1 MKMSGWSKNKGFWFT
16 ITAVAVVL
24 SVIVWVLNSKPA
36 GHPVI
41 KRELVTAD
49 SIMVLEDSLILPILY
64 HGNPDLRQVK
74 GTDRKVHFV
83 QMMLPSIML
92 AQKKIDNERLQIEA
106 LNGRLKEEKL
116 SHSDSVKVDSV
127 LTYYKAKTLDQAIKC
142 LHPQPISV
150 ILAQAALESGW
161 GTSRFFIEANN
172 VFGIWSYNPEEE
184 RIAAGKNRGEKTI
197 YLRKYDNLYG
207 SVYDYLKTVARVPAY
222 KKLRKARLESS
233 DPYKLIQY
241 LTNYSELRQVYFDI
255 LGSVIR
261 HNDLTKYYHY
271 KLVDVDEN
279 DPFWQSL

>member
-1 MKMSGWSKNKGFWFT
+1 MSGWSKNKGFWFT
-16 ITAVAVVL
+16 ISAVAVVL
-24 SVIVWVLNSKPA
+24 SGIVWVLNSKPA

-127 LTYYKAKTLDQAIKC
+127 LTYYKTKTLDQAIKC

-241 LTNYSELRQVYFDI
+241 LTNYSELRQEYVDI

-261 HNDLTKYYHY
+261 HNDLTKYDHY